1 MIHYPPI
8 SIIALETLA
17 IYIRGSDE
25 IKGINIRNEH
35 EIKLTAF
42 ADDMTTFLKD
52 DQSAEK
58 LLHVLNDFG
67 RCSGLKLNESKLEA
81 CYLGTSSP
89 ADFHLNVDIK
99 SCIEILGIFF
109 SYNKKDA
116 AKLNFESIL
125 NSLKKKLNLWKWRNL
140 TVLGRVQIVKTFA
153 ISKFL
158 YRASQLPLSSEIIKS
173 ANKIIYDF
181 IWKGKDKVKRRAL
194 INNIENGGLKMIHL
208 ESIIQSQKMSFFKRY
223 LDPKYVADWK
233 IVVDSLL
240 TPVGGPYL
248 LKCNFRLCDL
258 PVKVSPF
265 YEEC

>member
-35 EIKLTAF
+35 EIKLIAF
-42 ADDMTTFLKD
+42 ADMTTFLKD
-52 DQSAEK
+52 NQSAEK

-89 ADFHLNVDIK
+89 ADFHLNADIK

-153 ISKFL
+153 ISKFV

-173 ANKIIYDF
+173 AHKIIYDF
-181 IWKGKDKVKRRAL
+181 IWKGKGKVK
-194 INNIENGGLKMIHL
+194 
-208 ESIIQSQKMSFFKRY
+208 Q
-223 LDPKYVADWK
+223 
-233 IVVDSLL
+233 
-240 TPVGGPYL
+240 
-248 LKCNFRLCDL
+248 
-258 PVKVSPF
+258 
-265 YEEC
+265 